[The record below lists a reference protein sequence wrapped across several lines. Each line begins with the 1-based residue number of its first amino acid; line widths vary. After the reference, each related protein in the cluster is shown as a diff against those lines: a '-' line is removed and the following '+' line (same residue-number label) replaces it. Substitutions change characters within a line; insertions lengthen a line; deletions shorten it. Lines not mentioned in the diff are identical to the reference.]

1 MSMDVPVPVPVPAP
15 VVVHR
20 EVPVQ
25 AQPSPKRRRSFTP
38 IPDVAEVIV
47 VADETKPP
55 TIPQLSV
62 TSSDFIE
69 RAVPVARLP
78 ARVSPVAPLA
88 VAASTSRSPARPTA
102 APVVSTSALGNA
114 VRTYESRQKPTAP
127 TVAKTPSPSLPTP
140 QKVSAVSSAGR
151 RAVAQCNDVV
161 VSDDKADDD
170 DNDDNNDDD
179 DNNNDDSGGDADEL
193 PVGKPV
199 AKRLSKGS
207 GSKGPLSKHRVLL
220 SHAASSRWINKLKDL
235 GAEVLNSE
243 TIESLTVRSG
253 DVFVACVKRTP
264 DLQPKASFKL
274 LLALALRAPIVT
286 YEWIDACVEQQK
298 CLGVEPYLLSLRQV
312 IDADAPERRDDLPSM
327 DGRRIELIGGTE
339 SVRKQMS
346 FILERLGV
354 QVIKGDSRVLGQYKL
369 TAAISFGDGARATQR
384 AQEMRAHK
392 YAVVGI
398 KWLKYCLCA
407 GGYVD
412 PLSSESFAADDVE
425 PMPAKSRYVYDDA
438 EIDEDE
444 VPRTR
449 SSKRKAA
456 AAIAEED
463 DKKKNKNKKKKK
475 KKDDD
480 EEEVEEEE
488 EVQQEEVEEEDDD
501 EDDKPVSIVRVK
513 QSRVLASQSE
523 EVAAKPLTLDD
534 IDDESDDEMPGE
546 AEAVPGEPIDEV
558 ATDVVDIEGESVE
571 DVEQSTEEKSKRVD
585 SISAIVPS
593 SPGVEPPPADNA
605 DLSLSFDDIKNT
617 QAQASQLPLNRIQT
631 PVSSPRVVKPQPAPF
646 EVFESFQVDES
657 SDIVVP
663 SNMDADVPV
672 TAHDLASVVAGQKAA
687 PPLWVHDREFELEQ
701 ARAESAVDTKATQ
714 YN

>member
-1 MSMDVPVPVPVPAP
+1 LEKKCALFFAQKNTQLRTMTAAVEPAVMYLVKSTGRVSHHRFRLTDDVYTFGSADTCDIIIRRAGVAPEHARVVQVAPGHYELECAWLSAASPSAAQPDALELKLQRGTHKWSVRSRERLQHRDLITIAKRRFFFTGALPKTALLFARPHPLPSPVVNTNAGAASQSLDPGFSQMSTDLPAPVPVPAP

-20 EVPVQ
+20 EVPAVQ

-38 IPDVAEVIV
+38 IPDVAELIV

-69 RAVPVARLP
+69 RAVPVVRLP

-127 TVAKTPSPSLPTP
+127 TVAKSPSPSLPTP

-151 RAVAQCNDVV
+151 RAVAQRNDVV
-161 VSDDKADDD
+161 VSDDKDDYDEDDD
-170 DNDDNNDDD
+170 
-179 DNNNDDSGGDADEL
+179 NDDSGGDVDAP
-193 PVGKPV
+193 PVGKSKPA

-207 GSKGPLSKHRVLL
+207 GTKGPLSKHRVLL

-243 TIESLTVRSG
+243 TIESLTVRAG

-298 CLGVEPYLLSLRQV
+298 CLGVEPYLLSLRHV

-412 PLSSESFAADDVE
+412 PLSSESFAAADVE
-425 PMPAKSRYVYDDA
+425 PMPTKSRYVYDDA

-456 AAIAEED
+456 AAVAEED
-463 DKKKNKNKKKKK
+463 DNNKKNKKKKK
-475 KKDDD
+475 D
-480 EEEVEEEE
+480 EDEEEE
-488 EVQQEEVEEEDDD
+488 EHEEEEEEVEEEDDD
-501 EDDKPVSIVRVK
+501 DDD
-513 QSRVLASQSE
+513 SRFLLCV
-523 EVAAKPLTLDD
+523 
-534 IDDESDDEMPGE
+534 
-546 AEAVPGEPIDEV
+546 
-558 ATDVVDIEGESVE
+558 
-571 DVEQSTEEKSKRVD
+571 
-585 SISAIVPS
+585 
-593 SPGVEPPPADNA
+593 
-605 DLSLSFDDIKNT
+605 
-617 QAQASQLPLNRIQT
+617 
-631 PVSSPRVVKPQPAPF
+631 
-646 EVFESFQVDES
+646 
-657 SDIVVP
+657 
-663 SNMDADVPV
+663 
-672 TAHDLASVVAGQKAA
+672 
-687 PPLWVHDREFELEQ
+687 
-701 ARAESAVDTKATQ
+701 
-714 YN
+714 